1 MRMKQLPVPFRPQSR
16 CKRLARPPEA
26 VAGGG
31 FFPASASRS
40 AGRMARGAVAVLA
53 LLPAVLF
60 GQITVSNLND
70 SGAGSLRQAIVDV
83 PAGGTIGFSSGLA
96 GQTLPLASELVIN
109 KDLTIQATGLTGGL
123 VLSGGSACRVL
134 RVEAGRVVTLRL
146 LRIANGNGDGA
157 SDDNFGGGLYNS
169 GVTTVDRCTFSANS
183 VTNYGG
189 AIYNALNA
197 SLTVTGTTFT
207 GNHAGLYGAAISNS
221 SVLLL
226 NGSTFNANHAGFE
239 GGGIYSDF
247 SSTLTITNSTFTAN
261 LADFFGGAVFN
272 GSPRFTIQ
280 SSTLVA
286 NSALRIGGGI
296 YNDFFGTP
304 SSQVSHT
311 IVALNTAPE
320 GADIF
325 GPRDESFNFTGGDPK
340 LSPLGDYG
348 GPTKTMPPLPD
359 SPVIDAGGTTTL
371 STDQRGQ
378 PRLLVGGLDIGAFEV
393 PYSNYNPTGVTI
405 HARVPSSDTSG
416 VFEIS
421 TDPDFLPVVS
431 TYAGTG
437 TAGFADATR
446 LSAQLGYPSGV
457 ARDSQGSVFFAD
469 TGNHRIRMITS
480 DGQVSTIAGT
490 GVYGMANGSGA
501 TAQFAFPSAI
511 AVGADDHVYVS
522 DTYNHRVC
530 KLSRPSIPGGSWA
543 VTTLAGTG
551 LSGYVNG
558 AGSVARFSFPY
569 GLTLDGDGNVYVA
582 DSNNHRIRR
591 ITSGGTV
598 SNYAGSGAM
607 GSANS
612 TSSLTASFNSP
623 KGVVLL
629 SGSLYVADTGNHLI
643 RRIVMSSDSLSRTVT
658 TFAGSTSGFADGTG
672 SSAQFQTPSG
682 IATNG
687 AGVLYVADEQN
698 HRIRQITATADVST
712 VAGTGD
718 AGLVNGRTDVARFR
732 APTGVT
738 VGIDGNLIVADSE
751 NHELRGIAIQPL
763 SVPSELMA
771 GTTNADGIQV
781 RSVLDVNAIGL
792 APGVTYYF
800 RWKSS
805 TTGNRQLLGQSFFL
819 YDFPAVE
826 TRPASHVSPASAQ
839 LNANVDPKNGRT
851 VVTLEYSTD
860 PALLHPYQV
869 STPAGSGTAG
879 FADGTGNAAQFSNP
893 AGVVTNA
900 AGDVFVADRLNHR
913 IRRITAAGVVSTFAG
928 SGDPGF
934 TNGIGTAARFEKP
947 AGLAIDAAQNLYVA
961 DEQNHQIRKIT
972 PAGVV
977 SVFAGS
983 GIAGFLEGSAATARF
998 LYPTG
1003 VAVDADGNV
1012 YVADSGN
1019 HRIRKISAVDG
1030 MVSTHAG
1037 TGVAGATDGA
1047 VADAQFSTPKALA
1060 LGAGAALIV
1069 ADTGNHSIRVIDA
1082 GTVITLAGDG
1092 TEGFANGLGT
1102 SARFASPGGVS
1113 RDVDGVV
1120 FVADSGNHRIRRI
1133 LPDGTVDTLAGSG
1146 IAGHLDSPTAAL
1158 YPATATRF
1166 HTPSGVTVDAQGRL
1180 FVTQEGLLRKI
1191 ARSATL
1197 PFVTVAPDATGSGA
1211 RDLSAIVNQPLL
1223 YGSTYYFRARGTS
1236 YRDSIT
1242 GNILSFV
1249 TPQAMQEV
1257 FAGPDTTA
1265 PRLDDQQTAA
1275 VDFGDT
1281 PNGQP
1286 VPRAFTIF
1294 NPGSWPLTIGSVNLP
1309 SGFHLSGSFG
1319 VIPPGQSATA
1329 NIVLSAGLAGHFS
1342 GNVWITSDAPEQ
1354 SSFTFPIT
1362 GVVIDPPQVT
1372 THDATDVAGG
1382 EATFHATVN
1391 PKGSPTTVWFEWSQD
1406 SDFDGVSVSPLAGSS
1421 AGYADGSAENAM
1433 FNQPQGL
1440 VVDADGNTYVAD
1452 TGNHRIRK
1460 VAADGTTT
1468 TLAGSGVAGY
1478 ADGTGS
1484 AAQFDRPT
1492 GIVRT
1497 ASGLLFVTDA
1507 GNHRIRTITAAGV
1520 VSTFCGLGTPGFTD
1534 GIPTAARFNNP
1545 TGLAMDGNG
1554 VLYVADTGNHRIRRI
1569 APDGSVSTLAGNG
1582 TAASTD
1588 GASGLAAFNAPFRL
1602 VRDSAGFIYV
1612 TERFGH
1618 AVRRVSSDG
1627 NTITFAGSVNAS
1639 GDANG
1644 LGSTARFN
1652 QPTGLAVGVDGRIYV
1667 ADTGNHRIRSITPA
1681 GAVSTVAGTGI
1692 AGVLDGL
1699 GDQARFSSPAA
1710 LAASADGSFVVG
1722 ENGSSRLRSIDS
1734 LQVLLEAV
1742 TGLIGTTSLPVSLD
1756 ATGVPAA
1763 DSFYFRAIATN
1774 GGGTTVGNIVMV
1786 NGVSPITGFAA
1797 WQASQFGAN
1806 ASNAQI
1812 AGASASPAGDGVS
1825 NLLKY
1830 AFGLDP
1836 FTPSAASMP
1845 AAALDSGSLAITY
1858 NQVLSATD
1866 ITYTVQWSADLV
1878 SWSNAG
1884 VTEQVIGSNAST
1896 RQVRASVT
1904 GAPSVAKFLRIQ
1916 VSQQ

>member
-1 MRMKQLPVPFRPQSR
+1 MKQLPAPIRTQLRSR
-16 CKRLARPPEA
+16 GMVRTDQAIPKIGAPTDIRAWAAWNIVRMALFFAALA
-26 VAGGG
+26 
-31 FFPASASRS
+31 PAS
-40 AGRMARGAVAVLA
+40 
-53 LLPAVLF
+53 LL
-60 GQITVSNLND
+60 GQITVSSTGD
-70 SGAGSLRQAIVDV
+70 GGAGSLRQAILDV
-83 PAGGTIGFSSGLA
+83 PAGGTIDFSPGLA
-96 GQTLPLASELVIN
+96 GQTIPIASELVISKN
-109 KDLTIQATGLTGGL
+109 LTIDAASLTGG
-123 VLSGGSACRVL
+123 VVISANGSSRVIRVAAGRSVVL
-134 RVEAGRVVTLRL
+134 RKLTFS
-146 LRIANGNGDGA
+146 NGNGQGA
-157 SDDNFGGGLYNS
+157 SDNGFGGGLFNE
-169 GVTTVDRCTFSANS
+169 GTTTVERCTFTGNT
-183 VTNYGG
+183 VLNYGG

-197 SLTVTGTTFT
+197 DLTVTGTTFT
-207 GNHAGLYGAAISNS
+207 ANSAGLYGAAISNS

-226 NGSTFNANHAGFE
+226 NGSTFDGNHAGFE

-247 SSTLTITNSTFTAN
+247 SSTLTVNNSTFTAN
-261 LADFFGGAVFN
+261 TADFFGGAIFN
-272 GSPRFTIQ
+272 GSPRFIIN

-286 NSALRIGGGI
+286 NTAVRIGGGI

-304 SSQVSHT
+304 SSQVSNT

-340 LSPLGDYG
+340 LSPLGFYG

-378 PRLLVGGLDIGAFEV
+378 PRLLVGGLDIGAYEV

-405 HARVPSSDTSG
+405 HARVPSASPGG

-437 TAGFADATR
+437 AAGFADATR

-490 GVYGMANGSGA
+490 GVYGMSNGSGA

-511 AVGADDHVYVS
+511 AVGADDQVYVS

-530 KLSRPSIPGGSWA
+530 KLSRPSVPGGSWA

-558 AGSVARFSFPY
+558 TGSVARFSFPY

-591 ITSGGTV
+591 ITPGGSV
-598 SNYAGSGAM
+598 SNYAGSGAS
-607 GSANS
+607 GAANS
-612 TSSLTASFNSP
+612 ASSTIATFNSP
-623 KGVVLL
+623 KGIALL

-643 RRIVMSSDSLSRTVT
+643 RRIVMAADASSRTVS
-658 TFAGSTSGFADGTG
+658 TFAGSTSGFADGAG
-672 SSAQFQTPSG
+672 AAARFHTPSG
-682 IATNG
+682 ITTNG
-687 AGVLYVADEQN
+687 AGVLYIADEQN

-712 VAGTGD
+712 VAGTGT
-718 AGLVNGRTDVARFR
+718 AGLVNGRTDVARFQ

-751 NHELRGIAIQPL
+751 NHALRGIAIQPL

-771 GTTNADGIQV
+771 GTTNADGVQV
-781 RSVLDVNAIGL
+781 RSVLDVNALGL
-792 APGVTYYF
+792 APGITYYF

-805 TTGNRQLLGQSFFL
+805 TTGNTQLLGQSFFL
-819 YDFPAVE
+819 YDFPSVE
-826 TRPASHVSPASAQ
+826 TRPATNVSPASAQ

-860 PALLHPYQV
+860 PALRNPYQV

-879 FADGTGNAAQFSNP
+879 YADGTGTAARFSNP
-893 AGVVTNA
+893 TGVVANA

-934 TNGIGTAARFEKP
+934 TNGTGTAARFEKP

-983 GIAGFLEGSAATARF
+983 GIAGFVEGAAATARF

-1019 HRIRKISAVDG
+1019 HRIRRIAAADG
-1030 MVSTHAG
+1030 TVTTYAG
-1037 TGVAGATDGA
+1037 TGVAGTADGA

-1060 LGAGAALIV
+1060 LGAGSSILV
-1069 ADTGNHSIRVIDA
+1069 ADTGNHTIRVIDA
-1082 GTVITLAGDG
+1082 GNVTTLAGDG

-1102 SARFASPGGVS
+1102 SARFSSPTGVC
-1113 RDVDGVV
+1113 RDTDGSV
-1120 FVADSGNHRIRRI
+1120 FVSDSGNHRIRRI
-1133 LPDGTVDTLAGSG
+1133 SPDGVVDTLAGSG
-1146 IAGHLDSPTAAL
+1146 IAGHVDSPTAAL

-1166 HTPSGVTVDAQGRL
+1166 HTPAGITVDSAGRIH
-1180 FVTQEGLLRKI
+1180 VTQEGLVRKI

-1242 GNILSFV
+1242 GAILSFV
-1249 TPQAMQEV
+1249 TPQAMLEV
-1257 FAGPDTTA
+1257 FAGADTA
-1265 PRLDDQQTAA
+1265 ASRIDDQQTSA

-1286 VPRAFTIF
+1286 VPRAFTVF
-1294 NPGSWPLTIGSVNLP
+1294 NPGTWPLTIGSVNLP
-1309 SGFHLSGSFG
+1309 AGFQLSGSFG

-1329 NIVLSAGLAGHFS
+1329 NIVLSATVAGHFS
-1342 GNVWITSDAPEQ
+1342 GSVWITSDAPEQ
-1354 SSFTFPIT
+1354 ASFTFPVA
-1362 GVVIDPPQVT
+1362 GVVIDPPDVT
-1372 THDATDVAGG
+1372 TLDATDVAGG

-1391 PKGSPTTVWFEWSQD
+1391 PKDSPTTVWFEWSQD
-1406 SDFDGVSVSPLAGSS
+1406 SDFDGVSVAPLAGSS
-1421 AGYADGSAENAM
+1421 AGFADGSAENAM
-1433 FNQPQGL
+1433 FDQPQGL
-1440 VVDADGNTYVAD
+1440 ATDADGNTYVAD

-1460 VAADGTTT
+1460 VAPDGTTT
-1468 TLAGSGVAGY
+1468 TMAGSGVAGY

-1484 AAQFDRPT
+1484 AALFDRPT

-1497 ASGLLFVTDA
+1497 SSGLLFVTDS
-1507 GNHRIRTITAAGV
+1507 GNHRIRAITPAGV
-1520 VSTFCGLGTPGFTD
+1520 VSTFAGLGTPGFTD
-1534 GIPTAARFNNP
+1534 GIPTAARFNHP
-1545 TGLAMDGNG
+1545 TGLAIDANG
-1554 VLYVADTGNHRIRRI
+1554 QLYVADTGNHRIRKV
-1569 APDGSVSTLAGNG
+1569 AVDGSVSTLAGDG
-1582 TAASTD
+1582 TAASVD
-1588 GASGLAAFNAPFRL
+1588 GVAGVSRLNAPFRL
-1602 VRDSAGFIYV
+1602 IRDSAGYVYV
-1612 TERFGH
+1612 TESNGH

-1627 NTITFAGSVNAS
+1627 STITFAGSVTVS

-1644 LGSTARFN
+1644 MGTAARFN
-1652 QPTGLAVGVDGRIYV
+1652 QPSGLAVGVNGLIYV

-1681 GAVSTVAGTGI
+1681 GEVKSVAGTGV

-1699 GDQARFSSPAA
+1699 GDQAKFSSPSA
-1710 LAASADGSFVVG
+1710 LAAFADGSLAVG
-1722 ENGSSRLRSIDS
+1722 ENGSSRLRAIDS

-1774 GGGTTVGNIVMV
+1774 GGGTTVGNVIMG

-1797 WQASQFGAN
+1797 WQASQFGTNAGN
-1806 ASNAQI
+1806 ASI
-1812 AGASASPAGDGVS
+1812 AGPGVSPSGDGVS

-1836 FTPSAASMP
+1836 FTSSAGSMP
-1845 AAALDSGSLAITY
+1845 AATLNGGSLSITY

-1866 ITYTVQWSADLV
+1866 ITYTVQWSTDMV
-1878 SWSNAG
+1878 TWSQAG
-1884 VTEQVIGSNAST
+1884 VTEQIIGSNATT
-1896 RQVRASVT
+1896 RQVRASVPT
-1904 GAPSVAKFLRIQ
+1904 APDAAKFLRIQ